1 MPNTGRIVWDET
13 GKHFYE
19 TGLDRGVLFPMD
31 NGVYGTGVAWN
42 GLTSVSENPSGA
54 ESTALYAD
62 NTKYLNLISNE
73 DFGATLECYY
83 YPDEF
88 EPCNGVASLAA
99 GVTVGQQ
106 TRKKFGLA
114 YRTRLGNDT
123 EADSYGYK
131 IHLVYNCTAA
141 PSSKSYNTV
150 NESPEAATLSYEI
163 TTTPVD
169 VPNGKPSA
177 TITID
182 STKVD
187 AAKLATF
194 EDILYGKDGET
205 PTAPRLPL
213 PSEIATI
220 FAQG

>member
-19 TGLDRGVLFPMD
+19 TGVDHGVLFPMD
-31 NGVYGTGVAWN
+31 NSAYGTGVAWN
-42 GLTSVSENPSGA
+42 GLTSISENPSGA

-88 EPCNGVASLAA
+88 EACNGVSSLAA

-114 YRTRLGNDT
+114 YRTKLGNDT
-123 EADSYGYK
+123 DADSYGYK
-131 IHLVYNCTAA
+131 IHLVYNCSAA
-141 PSSKSYNTV
+141 PSSKTYNTV
-150 NESPEAATLSYEI
+150 NESPEAATMSYEI

-169 VPNGKPSA
+169 VPGGKPSA
-177 TITID
+177 TVVID

-187 AAKLATF
+187 SAKLATF

-213 PSEIATI
+213 PSEIATL